1 MQQLIAF
8 HVHPN
13 KYFLYC
19 RAVSSLSSYR
29 RVPWSAIL
37 VRSSSFRSI
46 SLYPKSERNKHGNL
60 ATHCCVYSNKYIHL
74 MLQSWVL
81 SLQLSVGKKA
91 NLLTIPVTAVHTK
104 QMIQCLIHNIIMPM
118 DSNKYLLYCR
128 AESSLSCCRLVSWQ
142 RRLGVIH
149 PLPPSWG
156 LGVWASL
163 LFMK

>member
-1 MQQLIAF
+1 MAQQLIAF

-13 KYFLYC
+13 KYLLYC

-46 SLYPKSERNKHGNL
+46 LLYPKSERNKHGNL

-74 MLQSWVL
+74 ILQSWVL

-104 QMIQCLIHNIIMPM
+104 QTVVDPQHHHAHGLQQIPLILQGWVLPLLLPSGELAEKARG
-118 DSNKYLLYCR
+118 DS
-128 AESSLSCCRLVSWQ
+128 S
-142 RRLGVIH
+142 
-149 PLPPSWG
+149 PPPSWG